1 MDIHLNEIE
10 CRVLGSLIEK
20 EITTP
25 ESYPQATRVAESNG
39 FSVQILISAGAIGR
53 RVASPFGT
61 ATAQFS
67 FRAAFARE
75 FAQDSPVCTCG
86 RSPSRLSIFRFNH
99 FETAA

>member
-1 MDIHLNEIE
+1 MHGNETE

-20 EITTP
+20 DITTP
-25 ESYPQATRVAESNG
+25 ESYPRAIRVAESDAV
-39 FSVQILISAGAIGR
+39 SVQILISAGAIGR
-53 RVASPFGT
+53 RVASPSGT

-75 FAQDSPVCTCG
+75 FAQGSPVCTCG
-86 RSPSRLSIFRFNH
+86 RSPSKLSIFRFNH